1 MSKVKVIQG
10 IKLLNPHLV
19 GEAFLND
26 ILSLI
31 PRSWVEALKEMR
43 FFISVPQKVRT
54 HRIGGVYGEWDY
66 KNKCINIYL
75 WPIADT
81 ALYEGL
87 GFLPF
92 LVYLIPH
99 ECYHA
104 FQDRKERQ
112 KPGFIKEREARVKG
126 IEICKRFPWGKI
138 FVERKEGYLREAKAY
153 YVFRRSVFNRL
164 LGIKRK
170 GQWFGEN

>member
-1 MSKVKVIQG
+1 VKLKLIKGVKV
-10 IKLLNPHLV
+10 LNPHLV
-19 GEAFLND
+19 GEEFLKD

-31 PRSWVEALKEMR
+31 PKNWIDTLGEIR
-43 FFISVPQKVRT
+43 FFTSVPQEVRT

-66 KNKCINIYL
+66 KRKCISIYL

-99 ECYHA
+99 ECYHV

-112 KPGFIKEREARVKG
+112 KPGWAKEKEAQEKG
-126 IEICKRFPWGKI
+126 IEICRRFPWEKI
-138 FVERKEGYLREAKAY
+138 FVDRQDGYLRKAKAY
-153 YVFRRSVFNRL
+153 YVFRRSIFNKL
-164 LGIKRK
+164 QGLKRK
-170 GQWFGEN
+170 GKWFGES